1 MSFYLEKTGN
11 NIWQGRF
18 SLFPTDVAVHG
29 ISTRLGGQSAAP
41 YASLDLA
48 LHVGDAPES
57 VWQNRQ
63 RFCAALGLDARRIC
77 TPEQVHGNRV
87 LRVGRKD
94 AGRGSRVYSD
104 SIAAT
109 DALITDE
116 PGLPLLLCFADCT
129 PILLL
134 DPVHRAVGIAHGGW
148 KGTVQKIAAGTVQAM
163 QAAFGTRPAEVL
175 VGIGPAIGPCCYEVG
190 DEVAAQFAAAFP
202 GATELLPVVEGHTHL
217 DLWQANQ
224 YQLEQVG
231 VKPEHI
237 DRADTCTACNSEL
250 FFSYRADGGRT
261 GRIGAVIALKED
273 GFPQGFHR

>member
-18 SLFPTDVAVHG
+18 SLFPSDVAVHG

-48 LHVGDAPES
+48 LHVGDAPEA

-77 TPEQVHGNRV
+77 TPEQVHGDRV

-109 DALITDE
+109 DALITD
-116 PGLPLLLCFADCT
+116 
-129 PILLL
+129 
-134 DPVHRAVGIAHGGW
+134 
-148 KGTVQKIAAGTVQAM
+148 
-163 QAAFGTRPAEVL
+163 
-175 VGIGPAIGPCCYEVG
+175 
-190 DEVAAQFAAAFP
+190 
-202 GATELLPVVEGHTHL
+202 
-217 DLWQANQ
+217 
-224 YQLEQVG
+224 
-231 VKPEHI
+231 
-237 DRADTCTACNSEL
+237 
-250 FFSYRADGGRT
+250 
-261 GRIGAVIALKED
+261 
-273 GFPQGFHR
+273 